1 MKKYLLLFF
10 FLIFMF
16 TSFSQQHD
24 NIWLL
29 GYAGG
34 NQSPNDDDFGISIF
48 DFSSGE
54 LVITDNQD
62 IEMNMA
68 DANTSFCDK
77 DGNLLYYTNGIYI
90 EDHSF
95 GTMENGTDLHEWS
108 NIGLTI
114 PQGVLALPLPENEQQ
129 SILLNVEKGYIPGWS
144 LEVIGLYYSIIDHSG
159 NNGLGEVIEKL
170 EPLIIDTLEYGKLTA
185 TRHANGRDWWIV
197 INESHS
203 NRFYKILLDDTGI
216 NIYNNQEVGIPIT
229 QGLGQAVFS
238 PDGNYYVMFNTV
250 DPATGQFID
259 IYDFDRCTGDLSN
272 HRRIH
277 YNENAASGGVA
288 ISPNSRYLYVSSY
301 KHIYQFDLF
310 SNDIE
315 STQETV
321 AIYDGYTSPL
331 PTRFYLA
338 QLAPD
343 GKIYL
348 NYTNSDN
355 SLHVIHNPNE
365 QGVSCDVEQHGIEL
379 PTSNFSLPSYPNYRL
394 GALAG
399 SICDSLITSTNI
411 PIVSNNTITLFPN
424 PVQDYVKVNF
434 DQLPDGHVDFIL
446 YNSLGKKVIQK
457 TLEVK
462 EEHHLSLNEN
472 ADGVYFYTIVQEN
485 KIIKNGKLII
495 LNE

>member
-1 MKKYLLLFF
+1 MAMIKKRYSMKLKLLFACLLSVQ
-10 FLIFMF
+10 FL
-16 TSFSQQHD
+16 SAQQHD
-24 NIWLL
+24 NIWI
-29 GYAGG
+29 
-34 NQSPNDDDFGISIF
+34 FGKSIF

-62 IEMNMA
+62 IEMDMA
-68 DANTSFCDK
+68 DANTSFSDK

-95 GTMENGTDLHEWS
+95 NIMENGTDLHEWS
-108 NIGLTI
+108 SIGLTI
-114 PQGVLALPLPENEQQ
+114 PQGVLALPMPENEQQ

-144 LEVIGLYYSIIDHSG
+144 LEVIGLYYSIIDHNG

-185 TRHANGRDWWIV
+185 TKHANGRDWWIV
-197 INESHS
+197 INESHT

-216 NIYNNQEVGIPIT
+216 NIYNTQIVGMPNT
-229 QGLGQAVFS
+229 EGAGQAKFS
-238 PDGNYYVMFNTV
+238 PDGSNFVMYSNINQTI
-250 DPATGQFID
+250 GQFVE

-277 YNENAASGGVA
+277 YNENAQSGGIA
-288 ISPNSRYLYVSSY
+288 ISLNSRYLYMSAY
-301 KHIYQFDLF
+301 ERIYQFDLF

-315 STQETV
+315 STRETV

-365 QGVSCDVEQHGIEL
+365 QGMSCNVEQHGIEL
-379 PTSNFSLPSYPNYRL
+379 PPTNNNISLPSYPNYRL

-399 SICDSLITSTNI
+399 SACDSLTTSIIESFVPNDEI
-411 PIVSNNTITLFPN
+411 ILFPN
-424 PVQDYVKVNF
+424 PIQDYVNIKFEERPSDN
-434 DQLPDGHVDFIL
+434 VDFLL
-446 YNSLGKKVIQK
+446 YNYLGKKIIHQ

-462 EEHHLSLNEN
+462 EEHLIDLSKNEN
-472 ADGVYFYTIVQEN
+472 GVYFYSLVLKD
-485 KIIKNGKLII
+485 KIIKNGKLVI
-495 LNE
+495 LND